1 MQRPPVSPDL
11 AAAVGQL
18 AQLRREIRR
27 LEVEEEAL
35 RGMVLQAVADWPA
48 AWFPVRVG
56 GHELRRHERVGRLDE
71 SAARRT
77 LAEAGLLE
85 AVPLEPV
92 VRDPAAMARLFEQ
105 VAALEAAAGGL
116 RGIRAMLEA
125 AVEWV
130 RRPTVEVVRTL
141 WDTGRLDDDRY
152 RACFR
157 DGRPVIVVLVVR

>member
-92 VRDPAAMARLFEQ
+92 VRDPAAMGRLFEQ
-105 VAALEAAAGGL
+105 VAALEAAGGL
-116 RGIRAMLEA
+116 RGIRATLEA